1 MARHPRRPHPCERD
15 FMPERCDMP
24 PERLAKL
31 TPCRSPTTGRNLR
44 TETGAG
50 ETLPAAASLTRR
62 EAPAVR
68 GRLQWG
74 VRSGTGILAAPL
86 GMAVLG

>member
-1 MARHPRRPHPCERD
+1 MLLRSPMRKSAPPRRPEPMMARHPRRPYPCERD

-24 PERLAKL
+24 PERPAKL

-50 ETLPAAASLTRR
+50 ETLPAAASLTC
-62 EAPAVR
+62 R
-68 GRLQWG
+68 GKWRG
-74 VRSGTGILAAPL
+74 SRSA
-86 GMAVLG
+86 M